1 MKNLRLVLTLML
13 AVAAIL
19 AVTSVSRAVVPDA
32 ADLLGERMRFHDKTF
47 TTPPSVSL
55 DQRWLQITAIAAFET
70 QTTDPDLIMDAYLS
84 AGAFVTYY
92 LHADTNYL
100 WTGSAWE
107 LESRDLYT
115 YTSGNLTETIM
126 QDWDGSQ
133 WVNAFRSVQT
143 YDGSNRLFTS
153 MSQIWEVDMWAN
165 SSLLT
170 YTYNGSGLVSE
181 LVFQSWVADAWV
193 NFFKSLFTY
202 SGNRLDTTISQL
214 WDGSVWVNQGR
225 NTYTYNGSD
234 QVTTIL
240 NEGWNAPVWVSAIL
254 TTNTY
259 TGGNLTQSLSQSWA
273 GQWNNFSKRDY
284 SYDGSNNEILSVGY
298 GWVSNNWNANDTDT
312 SRYVSN
318 RLSERVYVTF
328 QPFLYVSRDLFTYDG
343 SGNLI
348 EEIGQADI
356 VGTWTNGS
364 RTTYTYSTSG
374 IFDDD
379 AASGVPVGFEIGQ
392 NYPNPFNLNT
402 VIPYSLAGDSRV
414 KITVSNILG
423 QTVTTLVDAFQFA
436 GSHTSLWNGQDT
448 NGRDVASGV
457 YFFRVQVGE
466 LAQVRKMV
474 LLK

>member
-1 MKNLRLVLTLML
+1 MKNLRPVFTLILAIAAML
-13 AVAAIL
+13 AVA
-19 AVTSVSRAVVPDA
+19 SVSQAVAPDP
-32 ADLLGERMRFHDKTF
+32 ADALSQRMRSLDQTF

-84 AGAFVTYY
+84 AGSLVTYY

-133 WVNAFRSVQT
+133 WLNTFRSVQT
-143 YDGSNRLFTS
+143 YDGSNRLLTS
-153 MSQIWEVDMWAN
+153 MSQVWEVDMWAN

-181 LVFQSWVADAWV
+181 LVFQSWVAEAWV

-202 SGNRLDTTISQL
+202 SGNRLDTTISQV

-240 NEGWNAPVWVSAIL
+240 NEGWNDPVWVSAIL
-254 TTNTY
+254 ATNTY
-259 TGGNLTQSLSQSWA
+259 TGGNLTQSLNQSWA
-273 GQWNNFSKRDY
+273 GQWNNLSKRDY
-284 SYDGSNNEILSVGY
+284 AYDGSNNEILSVGY

-318 RLSERVYVTF
+318 RLSERVYVTL

-379 AASGVPVGFEIGQ
+379 ASSVPSGFGLAQ
-392 NYPNPFNLNT
+392 NYPNPFNLST
-402 VIPYSLAGDSRV
+402 VIPYSLASDSHV
-414 KITVSNILG
+414 KVTVSNILG
-423 QTVTTLVDAFQFA
+423 QTISTVVDEFQFGGTHA
-436 GSHTSLWNGQDT
+436 AVWNGHDS
-448 NGRDVASGV
+448 NGREVGSGV
-457 YFFRVQVGE
+457 YFFRVQVGAA
-466 LAQVRKMV
+466 AQVRKMV